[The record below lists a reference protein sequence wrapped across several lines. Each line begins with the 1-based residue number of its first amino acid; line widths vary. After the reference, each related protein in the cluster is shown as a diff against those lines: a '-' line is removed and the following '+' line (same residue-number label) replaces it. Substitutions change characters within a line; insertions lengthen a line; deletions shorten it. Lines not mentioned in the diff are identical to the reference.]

1 MKKNLL
7 SQTRQKFDEVETRI
21 IELENAILEFSNSN
35 LNTIDDINNSIKN
48 LLNSSFLLISYF
60 KILDDALKT
69 STGDSILPIEDN
81 PSLVLSDFKSIRK
94 MSLKSIET
102 IKVSISEIS
111 CANNLL
117 SLNSKHLKKII

>member
-21 IELENAILEFSNSN
+21 IELENAIIEFSNSN
-35 LNTIDDINNSIKN
+35 LNTIDEINNSTKN

-60 KILDDALKT
+60 KIFDDAVKT
-69 STGDSILPIEDN
+69 SSDDSVLPEAN

-111 CANNLL
+111 SANNLL
-117 SLNSKHLKKII
+117 CLNSKQLKKII